1 MLTCCC
7 SAEAKRSV
15 STTWRPP
22 VILAVRAISVAKRA
36 DSVTMKGHTH
46 DFPYLRVQHGRE
58 VYSCVG
64 CECISDILSSSYQTV
79 GSQSQSTSAG
89 ARLICD
95 APIWGLMSSQHSQ
108 QTLRRP
114 SDIWTLTRVDCSG
127 HGRHLTARES
137 TIAPQRGRSQST
149 INFINVQMQAR
160 LVNTIAMLN

>member
-15 STTWRPP
+15 STAWRPP

-46 DFPYLRVQHGRE
+46 GFSYLRVQHGRE

-89 ARLICD
+89 ARMICD
-95 APIWGLMSSQHSQ
+95 APVWGLISSQHSQ

-114 SDIWTLTRVDCSG
+114 SDIWTLTGVDIVRVMAAISP
-127 HGRHLTARES
+127 RERVPSPPNQAYRRVPLTSSMYRCKLDLS
-137 TIAPQRGRSQST
+137 LPSQC
-149 INFINVQMQAR
+149 
-160 LVNTIAMLN
+160 